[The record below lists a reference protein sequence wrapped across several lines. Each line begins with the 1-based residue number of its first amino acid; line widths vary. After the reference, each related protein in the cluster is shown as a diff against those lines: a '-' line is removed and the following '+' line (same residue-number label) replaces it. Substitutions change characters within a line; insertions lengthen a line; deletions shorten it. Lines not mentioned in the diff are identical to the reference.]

1 MAEIRNKK
9 VIVAMSGGVDS
20 SVAAKLLK
28 DEGFDP
34 TGIFLHFWKDEN
46 NPPSPLYQGGVENK
60 CCSLEALADARRV
73 CQKIGMS
80 LYTLNFSD
88 VFKKEV
94 VDYFLDEYKHGRT
107 PNPCIRCNKSVKL
120 GLLIKHAEKL
130 GFDCVASGHY
140 ARLGREIQNPKSQIP
155 NNPEDSG
162 QIPNSKNTKTQF
174 IYKLFRAKDENKD
187 QSYFLWT
194 LTQEQLSHLLFPL
207 GNYKKPEVRK
217 LAEKFKLP
225 TASKRESQEI
235 CFIPGESHNDFLKK
249 YIKLKPGP
257 IKTLNGKEVGK
268 HQGLP
273 LYTIGQRKG
282 VEIGGIGPFYVVK
295 CDYKTNTLYVANDGD
310 DPILYSDKL
319 IAENVNWIAGVEP
332 KLPLTCEAVIRYRHK
347 PVKCKVEKHEN
358 TKTPPYAEAS
368 RGRQKHEKY
377 LVKFAEPQRA
387 ITAGQSV
394 VFYGIGRRAT
404 NSAHPNKFEKDEV
417 IGGGII
423 SC

>member
-1 MAEIRNKK
+1 M
-9 VIVAMSGGVDS
+9 AMSGGVDS

-28 DEGFDP
+28 DDGFDP
-34 TGIFLHFWKDEN
+34 TGIFLHFWKDETAGK
-46 NPPSPLYQGGVENK
+46 SENK

-94 VDYFLDEYKHGRT
+94 VDYFLSEYKNGRT

-130 GFDCVASGHY
+130 GFDRVASGHY
-140 ARLGREIQNPKSQIP
+140 ARLGREISNSKSKILNKSQ
-155 NNPEDSG
+155 
-162 QIPNSKNTKTQF
+162 NSKSQNLKNNDEVV
-174 IYKLFRAKDENKD
+174 YKLYKAKDEDKD

-235 CFIPGESHNDFLKK
+235 CFISGESHNDFLKK
-249 YIKLKPGP
+249 YIKLKPGK
-257 IKTLNGKEVGK
+257 IKTLDGKEVGQ

-282 VEIGGIGPFYVVK
+282 VEIGGIGPFYVAK
-295 CDYKTNTLYVANDGD
+295 CDYKTNTLYVAKDGD

-319 IAENVNWIAGVEP
+319 IAENVNWIAGAEP
-332 KLPLTCEAVIRYRHK
+332 KLPFVCEAVIRYRHK
-347 PVKCKVEKHEN
+347 PTKCKVIKSKVKSN
-358 TKTPPYAEAS
+358 
-368 RGRQKHEKY
+368 Y
-377 LVKFAEPQRA
+377 LVEFEEPQRA

-394 VFYGIGRRAT
+394 VFYI
-404 NSAHPNKFEKDEV
+404 KDEV
-417 IGGGII
+417 IGGGVIR
-423 SC
+423 C